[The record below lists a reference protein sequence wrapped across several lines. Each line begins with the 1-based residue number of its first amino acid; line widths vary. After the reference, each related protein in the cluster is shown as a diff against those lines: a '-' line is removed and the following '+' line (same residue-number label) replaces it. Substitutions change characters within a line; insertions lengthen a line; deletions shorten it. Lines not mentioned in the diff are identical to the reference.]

1 MNFFDSDGN
10 ALDVARLFDEEGDLR
25 DEALFEANRFVT
37 DESDAVRL
45 AWAAEMAN
53 ETHGNY
59 SPGTLFRRSRPS
71 TPPRNERPRP
81 TIPTSAW
88 VEFDCAAVSR
98 RLARWVKAVW
108 VERPP
113 ASRAKSCVLVSVV
126 DTEANRLEAERQ
138 SVITRALAKLTAEER
153 DALGH
158 GKAKP

>member
-1 MNFFDSDGN
+1 MSFFDSNGN
-10 ALDVARLFDEEGDLR
+10 ALDAERLFDEEGDLR

-59 SPGTLFRRSRPS
+59 SPGTLFRRSRPN
-71 TPPRNERPRP
+71 PPTKHKRAKP
-81 TIPTSAW
+81 TILTAW
-88 VEFDCAAVSR
+88 VEFDCASVSR

-108 VERPP
+108 VEQPP
-113 ASRAKSCVLVSVV
+113 ASRAKSCVLVAVV

-138 SVITRALAKLTAEER
+138 VIIARALAKLTAEER

-158 GKAKP
+158 GKG